1 MKKFWTCVI
10 GPAEDNLPCSSDSP
24 MRVSVKSAFNKL
36 TGKESDVCLSG
47 WRGDSE
53 IQAEAE
59 TKDNLVYAI
68 RVSSYPTPKLKELT
82 TGELLRVITNF
93 AKDYAPESTESI
105 RRNSHMN
112 QVTIEEDVDKIVVDA
127 VIVDFINYIANRYGV
142 DYALNTYNLTD
153 PKRDEPVLKP

>member
-10 GPAEDNLPCSSDSP
+10 GPVEDNLPYGSDSP
-24 MRVSVKSAFNKL
+24 MRVSVESAFNKL

-47 WRGDSE
+47 WKGDSE

-68 RVSSYPTPKLKELT
+68 RVSSYPEPKLKELT

-93 AKDYAPESTESI
+93 AKDYAPVATESI

-112 QVTIEEDVDKIVVDA
+112 QVTIEEDVDQVVIDA
-127 VIVDFINYIANRYGV
+127 AIIDFINYITSRYGV

-153 PKRDEPVLKP
+153 PKQDEHILKP